1 MEILKTSDCA
11 VNLRNMITNRKL
23 LDTHVCADNPRNDS
37 CNDDTGGPL
46 NCPIINQDSIRAQYE
61 ICGIVSWGKGCLKSK
76 KEYPGVYT
84 NVSKYLDWIKSNL

>member
-1 MEILKTSDCA
+1 MKGGGGIKYTQNFDH
-11 VNLRNMITNRKL
+11 VVYGWPPIT
-23 LDTHVCADNPRNDS
+23 
-37 CNDDTGGPL
+37 
-46 NCPIINQDSIRAQYE
+46 NQDSIRSQYE